1 MGIIAIINNVTPAKY
16 LARIIFKSEIGRV
29 SNSSI
34 VPVLLSSAIERMVIA
49 GIKIRKITGDKLKKG
64 IKSASAPSSKFVL
77 KEINS
82 FLSSII
88 GYVFII
94 IYLIA
99 SGLFH
104 WILSNNANL
113 LEGAEADLIPFF
125 NLSPVIFLILIPA
138 ITMRSIA
145 EERRTGT
152 IELLLTRPI
161 SDLKIILA
169 KYFAGVTLLIIAIIP
184 TITYFIS
191 MYYLGKPVG
200 IIDLGAT
207 FTSYIGLTLLGSVFI
222 AIGIF
227 ASSLTNSQIV
237 AFILAMFLC
246 WIFYD
251 GFNLLGNF
259 SQIGELDYIIQYI
272 GIAFHYDSIK
282 KGVIEISDLLYFL
295 SVIVLFISAALVVVR
310 TFKK

>member
-1 MGIIAIINNVTPAKY
+1 MRALY
-16 LARIIFKSEIGRV
+16 F
-29 SNSSI
+29 
-34 VPVLLSSAIERMVIA
+34 
-49 GIKIRKITGDKLKKG
+49 
-64 IKSASAPSSKFVL
+64 

-104 WILSNNANL
+104 WVLSYNTNL
-113 LEGAEADLIPFF
+113 LEGAESDMIPFF
-125 NLSPVIFLILIPA
+125 NLSPVIFLVLIPA

-161 SDLKIILA
+161 SDLGMILA
-169 KYFAGVTLLIIAIIP
+169 KYFAGVTLLVIAIIP
-184 TITYFIS
+184 TIVYYIT
-191 MYYLGKPVG
+191 MYNLGKPVG
-200 IIDLGAT
+200 IIDSGAT
-207 FTSYIGLTLLGSVFI
+207 FTSYIGLVLLGAVFV

-227 ASSLTNSQIV
+227 ASSLTSSQIV
-237 AFILAMFLC
+237 AFILAMFMC
-246 WIFYD
+246 WFFYD

-259 SQIGELDYIIQYI
+259 SQIGSLDTIIQNF
-272 GIAFHYDSIK
+272 GIAKHYDSIK
-282 KGVIEISDLLYFL
+282 KGVINSGDIIYFI
-295 SVIVLFISAALVVVR
+295 SVIVVFISASLTVVK
-310 TFKK
+310 TLKK